1 MLQDTV
7 RTNAYME
14 AIMNASSL
22 FKDKVIMDVGA
33 GTGILSLFC
42 AKAGAK
48 KVYAVEASNLAK
60 VISEVA
66 SKNEFADVISVRL
79 IYSKSKWIFH
89 KNVRRFLHAV

>member
-66 SKNEFADVISVRL
+66 AKNEFADVISVRL
-79 IYSKSKWIFH
+79 IYYECILMNLSQKQ
-89 KNVRRFLHAV
+89 L